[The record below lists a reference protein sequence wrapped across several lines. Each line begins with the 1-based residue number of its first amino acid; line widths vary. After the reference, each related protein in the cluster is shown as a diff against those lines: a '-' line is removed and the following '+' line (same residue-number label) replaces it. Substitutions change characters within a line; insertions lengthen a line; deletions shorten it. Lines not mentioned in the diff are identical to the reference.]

1 MPNPKVHWQYCV
13 DYFDLFSFNL
23 NGWILKIIC
32 LTPEVYKCAWMSTH
46 ITWLASYFCKLT
58 LHATG
63 KPWNKAKIVGSLCCQ
78 CMENWTQKTWFIIYI
93 PLTKNF
99 SLQKTILVCSLA
111 KPGTTRNFRSI
122 IMWLEDWTQKTWF
135 IIYIPLTKIYYL
147 QKTILVWFIGQ
158 AWNNQEFWV
167 HYNVACPLWKCNY
180 VLVWACELASCQVAL
195 IAKAALE
202 NNKFHSPIFTNF

>member
-1 MPNPKVHWQYCV
+1 
-13 DYFDLFSFNL
+13 
-23 NGWILKIIC
+23 
-32 LTPEVYKCAWMSTH
+32 MSTH

-93 PLTKNF
+93 PLTKFF

-135 IIYIPLTKIYYL
+135 IMDIYSTDKNLFFAKDHLLCSLAKPGTTRNFGSIIMWPVLCGSAIVSL
-147 QKTILVWFIGQ
+147 FEHVNLP
-158 AWNNQEFWV
+158 
-167 HYNVACPLWKCNY
+167 VAR
-180 VLVWACELASCQVAL
+180 
-195 IAKAALE
+195 
-202 NNKFHSPIFTNF
+202 

>member
-13 DYFDLFSFNL
+13 HYFYLFSFNL

-78 CMENWTQKTWFIIYI
+78 CMENWTQKTWF
-93 PLTKNF
+93 TDKNLLF
-99 SLQKTILVCSLA
+99 A
-111 KPGTTRNFRSI
+111 KDHPC
-122 IMWLEDWTQKTWF
+122 L
-135 IIYIPLTKIYYL
+135 
-147 QKTILVWFIGQ
+147 FIGQ

-167 HYNVACPLWKCNY
+167 HYNVACPLWKCNC